1 MDINALLAEFLG
13 TFIFVSVILITGNPY
28 MICLT
33 LLIVILLASSLSG
46 GHINPA
52 VSTATQ
58 QPLPDR
64 PAAAEAEHW
73 TSSQRYR
80 RYQASY
86 KHVEPQP

>member
-52 VSTATQ
+52 VSTAMFLNGSIDYTKYLGYVSAQ
-58 QPLPDR
+58 ILGGTL
-64 PAAAEAEHW
+64 AYLVYTH
-73 TSSQRYR
+73 T
-80 RYQASY
+80 
-86 KHVEPQP
+86 K